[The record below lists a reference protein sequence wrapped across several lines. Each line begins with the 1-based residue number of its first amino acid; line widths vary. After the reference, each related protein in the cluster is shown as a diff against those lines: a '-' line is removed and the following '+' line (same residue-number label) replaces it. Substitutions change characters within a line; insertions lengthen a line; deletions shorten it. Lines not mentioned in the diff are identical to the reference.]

1 MMKKN
6 KPKKDYSIF
15 DPSTLKNAFLYSVSG
30 FKFMM
35 QERAFKQELLLSPIA
50 IILTIAFGTIALTP
64 YLLLLFAEC
73 VNTCIETIVDRI
85 SSEYH
90 DLSKKAK
97 DIGSF
102 AVMITQI
109 NLACVWTFQIWLFI
123 KFWHRY
129 LF

>member
-1 MMKKN
+1 MRKN
-6 KPKKDYSIF
+6 KSKKDYSIF
-15 DPSTLKNAFLYSVSG
+15 DPSTIKNAFLYSISG

-50 IILTIAFGTIALTP
+50 IILTISFGTAALSP
-64 YLLLLFAEC
+64 YLLMLFAEC
-73 VNTCIETIVDRI
+73 VNTCIETVIDRI

-109 NLACVWTFQIWLFI
+109 NLTYVWAFQIWLFL
-123 KFWHRY
+123 KFWDRY